1 MLSPPPLLPLL
12 PLLLLLLGLVQILPT
27 HGVPHA
33 GTSSGYAL
41 RFQGL
46 GELASMA
53 SSFKDVPDG
62 AVPNVRESGMFE
74 PRTHTLYTHPAHT
87 PCTHTLCTHSHNSI
101 SPPYTP
107 TITLASL
114 VPSQATALLSPSGSS
129 SSPQNA
135 PATAS
140 PSSATFP
147 PSSSS

>member
-74 PRTHTLYTHPAHT
+74 PRTHTLYTHPVHT
-87 PCTHTLCTHSHNSI
+87 PCTHTLHTH
-101 SPPYTP
+101 PVYTLTQLYIP
-107 TITLASL
+107 TLYPHPNTRFAR
-114 VPSQATALLSPSGSS
+114 A
-129 SSPQNA
+129 
-135 PATAS
+135 
-140 PSSATFP
+140 
-147 PSSSS
+147 